1 MHKRIVFRLFD
12 FIAIALLTSV
22 SGNALAGDGY
32 QNWATEIT
40 CGEQNF
46 TLMSVCLPSI
56 RALTM
61 NTCKDEQTLTKKG
74 RSSRRLPLP
83 QTKETNGDLRATR
96 WKCRL
101 LDNRPYL
108 EIAYAA
114 GLGNIPN
121 NEAVEHYDL
130 DLHPISDPAVVLNI
144 LRKGVTGNKGHVKSI
159 MHDDD
164 SPSPDDR
171 TTNSAVE
178 PHTDWRSIVIALRDQ
193 PSVLTKDWPAYR
205 RILPIGCF
213 QNDNSNELSCP
224 PIQGI
229 KRIFVHPGLLGGV
242 DIVLESPASCEAIH
256 DLLNPRFGPGKIR
269 NQDLCSAN
277 WDLRFRI
284 KGAYVDM
291 RRNRKDPSLIQLQ
304 FAIEQGP

>member
-1 MHKRIVFRLFD
+1 MHKRIVLHLYD
-12 FIAIALLTSV
+12 FIAFALLTCI
-22 SGNALAGDGY
+22 GTNAFASDEF
-32 QNWATEIT
+32 QKWSTEIT
-40 CGEQNF
+40 CGEQSF
-46 TLMSVCLPSI
+46 TLMSVCQPSN

-61 NTCKDEQTLTKKG
+61 NTCKDEQTLTKKAG
-74 RSSRRLPLP
+74 SSRQLPLP
-83 QTKETNGDLRATR
+83 QTKATNGDLRATR

-101 LDNRPYL
+101 LDNRAYL
-108 EIAYAA
+108 EINYAA

-130 DLHPISDPAVVLNI
+130 DLNPISNPNLVLDI
-144 LRKGVTGNKGHVKSI
+144 IRKGATRNKGHVKSI
-159 MHDDD
+159 MPDGDP
-164 SPSPDDR
+164 PSPDDR
-171 TTNSAVE
+171 TTNSGFE
-178 PHTDWRSIVIALRDQ
+178 PHADWRSIVIALRDQ

-205 RILPIGCF
+205 RILPLGCF

-224 PIQGI
+224 PIQGV

-242 DIVLESPASCEAIH
+242 DIFLESPASCEAIH
-256 DLLNPRFGPGKIR
+256 DLLKPRFGPGKIR

-277 WDLRFRI
+277 WDLRLRI

-304 FAIEQGP
+304 FAIEEGP